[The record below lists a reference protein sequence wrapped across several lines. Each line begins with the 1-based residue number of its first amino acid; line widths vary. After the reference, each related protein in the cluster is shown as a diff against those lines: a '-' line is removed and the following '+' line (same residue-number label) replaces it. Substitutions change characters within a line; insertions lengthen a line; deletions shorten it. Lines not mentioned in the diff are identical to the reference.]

1 MESFTGHALEWLT
14 AYTFVV
20 VFIGVLIDAT
30 GVPFPGR
37 LLLVAAGAMT
47 RGRWVSLAVI
57 ITLAVAAAM
66 AMDSAWYLA
75 GRRGGDRVMALY
87 RKLPGWPGRRGR
99 RRDDPMTEIVERYGA
114 ATIPIGR
121 FVLSVRALA
130 WPLVAT
136 RGVGYGKFLLLDL
149 AAAIAWASLWVLLGA
164 TVGSGWAAAAETA
177 GGWMVF
183 GGVVAFTAIALAVA
197 VHLWRRRSAARLCA
211 VAAHTPSIVRSK
223 GR

>member
-14 AYTFVV
+14 AYTFTV

-37 LLLVAAGAMT
+37 LLLIAAGAMT
-47 RGRWVSLAVI
+47 RGRWWSLTVI
-57 ITLAVAAAM
+57 VALAVAAAM

-87 RKLPGWPGRRGR
+87 RKLPGWPGCRGR
-99 RRDDPMTEIVERYGA
+99 RRHDPMTELVERYGA

-136 RGVGYGKFLLLDL
+136 SGVGYGKFLLLDF

-164 TVGSGWAAAAETA
+164 SVGSGWAAAAETA

-183 GGVVAFTAIALAVA
+183 GGVVVVLAIALAIA
-197 VHLWRRRSAARLCA
+197 VHLWRRRSAARVCA
-211 VAAHTPSIVRSK
+211 VPATTSSIARSR